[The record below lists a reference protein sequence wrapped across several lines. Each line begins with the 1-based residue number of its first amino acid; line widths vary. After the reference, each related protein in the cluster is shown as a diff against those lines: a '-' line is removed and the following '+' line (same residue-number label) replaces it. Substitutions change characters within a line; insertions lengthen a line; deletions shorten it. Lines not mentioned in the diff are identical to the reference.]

1 MKKTVRAW
9 KDARYRRTLTDAE
22 RAALPP
28 HPAGAIDLSDA
39 ELETVAGA
47 GCSSMT
53 RVCNTG
59 TTGSCNCYCGY

>member
-1 MKKTVRAW
+1 MNRTVRAW

-28 HPAGAIDLSDA
+28 HPAGAIELSSA

-47 GCSSMT
+47 GCSAMT
-53 RVCNTG
+53 RVCNTHS
-59 TTGSCNCYCGY
+59 GSCDCYCTA